1 MIKEAKDVL
10 ETVIRERIPDAVIAR
25 SVKEE
30 SQAFM
35 GRKYPI
41 IALIT
46 APGRFDD
53 RTARTNRYADETTG
67 TWKERYVRGSR
78 IVPIQLRC
86 WAEGE
91 EATDE
96 VFSRI
101 LPAIPRKWEYDGF
114 EGSILINY
122 EEHSDCTDSM
132 NKVYLSIAEIQ
143 FAVDVATGEEEVPT
157 IDTVE
162 PETEITQL

>member
-1 MIKEAKDVL
+1 MIKEVKDVL

-35 GRKYPI
+35 ARKHPI

-78 IVPIQLRC
+78 IVPIQLHC
-86 WAEGE
+86 WEEGE
-91 EATDE
+91 EATDK

-143 FAVDVATGEEEVPT
+143 FTVDVATEEEEVPT

-162 PETEITQL
+162 PETEIKQL